1 MKKIAFVLFA
11 CLSSL
16 CSFAQQVWTEG
27 TVWETDIYMGGNYA
41 DGYLHLI
48 QRLESPVEMDGKVYY
63 PLTVEWADGAIEPSG
78 FIRTEKGDSL
88 VYIRYKLSGASEEG
102 ECLLHDFTKS
112 YEYGDIIRYG
122 CYNHETGGY
131 VIGETIDENECEII
145 YFHDVLEEGDILP
158 CWKNIIY
165 KIGFIE
171 GPAIFYIPFGGAN
184 TTGGESNGGGT
195 RPNAS
200 NLSHLVF
207 KTKGGHRLERVPNS
221 IELILVDDILT
232 EDEAYYAAD
241 GRQLQ
246 DKPVRGMYIH
256 NGKKY
261 IIIY

>member
-1 MKKIAFVLFA
+1 MKKIAFALLA

-27 TVWETDIYMGGNYA
+27 TVWETDIYMGGYYG

-63 PLTVEWADGAIEPSG
+63 PLTVEWDDGAIEPSG
-78 FIRTEKGDSL
+78 FIRTERGDSL
-88 VYIRYKLSGASEEG
+88 VYIRYTYRGGLEEG

-112 YEYGDIIRYG
+112 YEYGDVIRYG
-122 CYNHETGGY
+122 SYSHETGDC
-131 VIGETIDENECEII
+131 VKEETIDENECEII
-145 YFHDVLEEGDILP
+145 YFHNVLEEGDILP
-158 CWKNIIY
+158 CWKNLIY

-171 GPAIFYIPFGGAN
+171 GPAIFYMSFDGA
-184 TTGGESNGGGT
+184 TDGEANSGGGT
-195 RPNAS
+195 RPNSS

-207 KTKGGHRLERVPNS
+207 TTKGGHRMECVPNS

-241 GRQLQ
+241 GRRLK
-246 DKPVRGMYIH
+246 DKPVRGMYIYK
-256 NGKKY
+256 GRKY